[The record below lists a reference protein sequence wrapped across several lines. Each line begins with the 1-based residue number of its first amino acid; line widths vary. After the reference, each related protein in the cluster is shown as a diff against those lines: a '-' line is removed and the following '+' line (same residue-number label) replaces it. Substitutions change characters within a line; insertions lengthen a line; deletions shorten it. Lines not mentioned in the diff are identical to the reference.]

1 MGFFGVGQL
10 IDLAL
15 IPGMVE
21 DKNLKYK
28 MLYGGAHQN
37 QVTPQVIVNVADA
50 IAPTANA
57 QKTKTEKSG
66 IQIILQLA
74 KDNGGSVSLADCVI
88 ATGNSISSSLAVA
101 L

>member
-28 MLYGGAHQN
+28 MLYYR
-37 QVTPQVIVNVADA
+37 QVS
-50 IAPTANA
+50 
-57 QKTKTEKSG
+57 KSKKPLLE
-66 IQIILQLA
+66 QHFY
-74 KDNGGSVSLADCVI
+74 
-88 ATGNSISSSLAVA
+88 
-101 L
+101 